1 MKKRVFTLL
10 TAAAVLSASVYA
22 SAAVVFSDINNVP
35 WEGAKTYIQNVADL
49 GLMVGEKDEQGTNIF
64 RAKDRVTYCETLQLV
79 YNLLKNAG
87 VATPSTAV
95 TSKWQSILAGY
106 DVPKWNYEAA
116 AYALENGIISTSEVR
131 AFMSGSGGKSIDATR
146 QDVAIMFGR
155 GLSAVYDIEK
165 SPTLTFND
173 SDDITSVAAP
183 YVKLLSD
190 LNILVGDDNK
200 NFNPKTYINRAEM
213 AVMVSKTNTILG
225 GGEIP
230 KSATSIT
237 GTIID
242 VSVNTSGVKT
252 ITLKDSNGSTKQFKG
267 TASTPVSYNGK
278 SSSFMDLTAGDN
290 VTVTYSGSDVTGVVL
305 NFDFIEKTDEYVTG
319 TINYMSSGRITVNH
333 SDGTSG
339 LYDIIGTTYITLNG
353 KAAEIGEITSIID
366 NGVPVNVKILTNGST
381 TALSIEAT
389 GEAGTVMGTISDIS
403 RTAIDIK
410 RTGGNVKTY
419 KYASDIAIRY
429 DGNRV
434 TIPVL
439 MEAHQDGKDIDI
451 TAKLNS
457 EGEISELTATI
468 NVEGGTT
475 WGIVKGVSDEKINMY
490 SGSSTVSYYY
500 ADGVEATLDGD
511 SVSISQLDKINESGK
526 EFTATLY
533 LNTKGK
539 VTKIEAVLEDSS
551 SGKITNLTDS
561 YIEIETSYG
570 KAYKYYLDDSATV
583 KFSGSTN
590 EDIEDL
596 MAVYEKGK
604 TEVKLEFNSKDLVSR
619 IVAYV
624 DWSNFKTVYGDIDKA
639 SSTSITIDG
648 TELTMDNNTTVYID
662 GVKAVNADVASNYVN
677 GIWMD
682 AEATAVDSYIKK
694 LDVTIEGAEGTIS
707 GMENGYI
714 TIKGASK
721 TTKFPVAKSEDLT
734 VKVDSV
740 NSSFNEL
747 YDKWNNLGIDYK
759 VTLNVKDG
767 TVTRIIAERI

>member
-1 MKKRVFTLL
+1 MKKRVLTLL
-10 TAAAVLSASVYA
+10 TAAAVLSTSVYA

-95 TSKWQSILAGY
+95 TSKWQSILTGY

-131 AFMSGSGGKSIDATR
+131 AFMSGSDGKSIDATR
-146 QDVAIMFGR
+146 QDVAIMLGR

-165 SPTLTFND
+165 SPKLTFND

-200 NFNPKTYINRAEM
+200 NFNPKSYINRAEM

-230 KSATSIT
+230 KSATSVT

-242 VSVNTSGVKT
+242 VSVDTSGVKT

-267 TASTPVSYNGK
+267 TSSTPVSYNGK
-278 SSSFMDLTAGDN
+278 SASFMDLTAGDN

-305 NFDFIEKTDEYVTG
+305 NFDFIEKTDENVTG
-319 TINYMSSGRITVNH
+319 TINYMSSNRITVNH
-333 SDGTSG
+333 SDDTSG

-353 KAAEIGEITSIID
+353 KAAQIGEITSIID
-366 NGVPVNVKILTNGST
+366 NGVPVSVKILTNGST

-419 KYASDIAIRY
+419 KYAKDVTVRY

-457 EGEISELTATI
+457 EGDISELTATI

-490 SGSSTVSYYY
+490 SGSSSVSYYY
-500 ADGVEATLDGD
+500 ADGVEATLDGN
-511 SVSISQLDKINESGK
+511 SVSISGLDRISESGK

-624 DWSNFKTVYGDIDKA
+624 DWSNIKTYYGDIDKA
-639 SSTSITIDG
+639 SSTSVTIDG
-648 TELTMDNNTTVYID
+648 TQLTMDNNTTVYID
-662 GVKAVNADVASNYVN
+662 KVKAVNADVASNYVN

-682 AEATAVDSYIKK
+682 AEATAVDGYVKK

-721 TTKFPVAKSEDLT
+721 TTKLPVAKSEDLT

-767 TVTRIIAERI
+767 TVTRITAERI